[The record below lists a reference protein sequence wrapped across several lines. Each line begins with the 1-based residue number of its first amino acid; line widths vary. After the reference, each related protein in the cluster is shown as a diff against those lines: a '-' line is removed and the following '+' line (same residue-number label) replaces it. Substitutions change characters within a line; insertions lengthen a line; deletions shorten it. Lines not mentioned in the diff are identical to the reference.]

1 MRKFP
6 WLLSLGL
13 ALLTASLVFG
23 NACQGRQSAAQQPAA
38 QPDYVPTAT
47 IKDLMDSLVDPS
59 ADVVWEA
66 VTTVVTDKGIV
77 EKVPKTDEEWINTRN
92 GALRLVEA
100 TNLLM
105 VPGRHVARPGE
116 KSEAPGVEL
125 EPEEMEA
132 LINKDIPGWNARAKA
147 LREASLQALQA
158 IEARDAP
165 KLFEI
170 GERIEVACENCH
182 SNYWYPNQVLP
193 PGYGPAKTQ

>member
-1 MRKFP
+1 MRTFP

-13 ALLTASLVFG
+13 ALFTASLVFG
-23 NACQGRQSAAQQPAA
+23 NACQSRQSQQADS
-38 QPDYVPTAT
+38 QPEYVPIAT
-47 IKDLMDSLVDPS
+47 VKDLMLSLIDPS

-66 VTTVVTDKGIV
+66 VTTIINANGIV
-77 EKVPKTDEEWINTRN
+77 EKVPQTEEEWINVQR

-100 TNLLM
+100 TNLLL

-132 LINKDIPGWNARAKA
+132 LINKDRPGWIARAEG
-147 LREASLQALQA
+147 LREASLEALKA

-165 KLFEI
+165 KLFEL
-170 GERIEVACENCH
+170 GEKIEMACENCH
-182 SNYWYPNQVLP
+182 TNYWYPNQVLP
-193 PGYGPAKTQ
+193 PGYGPAKSQ